1 MKTLEQQQKLP
12 SQIKT
17 IALQGVNEDAPPQS
31 TAWLRILVAF
41 ARRSGALPPVLSRK
55 RRC

>member
-17 IALQGVNEDAPPQS
+17 IALQGVNKDVPPQ
-31 TAWLRILVAF
+31 RQHGCGF
-41 ARRSGALPPVLSRK
+41 
-55 RRC
+55 